1 MFGTGIGV
9 ENIVWQST
17 DTTISST
24 SMANIGI
31 LTFTA
36 LANQVYKFQAY
47 MPAVPDGATTTA
59 FSVNFP
65 SGTCQYTIEAQTT
78 ATSAFSTSSSNTSDS
93 SGASQAMT
101 GTTLRTVRV
110 SGTYTNTANTAVT
123 LRGQT
128 SASNVTIKSGSNLS
142 YTRIG

>member
-1 MFGTGIGV
+1 
-9 ENIVWQST
+9 
-17 DTTISST
+17 
-24 SMANIGI
+24 
-31 LTFTA
+31 
-36 LANQVYKFQAY
+36 
-47 MPAVPDGATTTA
+47 
-59 FSVNFP
+59 
-65 SGTCQYTIEAQTT
+65 
-78 ATSAFSTSSSNTSDS
+78 
-93 SGASQAMT
+93 MT